1 MRRWIAASVLALG
14 SVLASPAL
22 ANPNLP
28 PQIEDRNGPDHLA
41 NPVLE
46 ARAVALQKKF
56 RCVVCQGESLNESNA
71 PLAKD
76 LRRLIRKRILEG
88 RSNRQITAYLVSR
101 YGDFILM
108 KPPLMPQTYALW
120 FGPVFILL
128 VAGGVAGAV
137 VLKAR
142 KRVQGTVQP
151 GPLSGT

>member
-1 MRRWIAASVLALG
+1 MRRWIAALALALFSVLA
-14 SVLASPAL
+14 APAL
-22 ANPNLP
+22 ANPHLP
-28 PQIEDRNGPDHLA
+28 PQIEDRDGPEHLA

-46 ARAVALQKKF
+46 ARAVALQKQF

-71 PLAKD
+71 PLAAD

-88 RSNRQITAYLVSR
+88 QSNRQITAYLVSR

-120 FGPVFILL
+120 FGPAFILL
-128 VAGGVAGAV
+128 VAAGVAGAV

-142 KRVQGTVQP
+142 RRVQGAAP
-151 GPLSGT
+151 